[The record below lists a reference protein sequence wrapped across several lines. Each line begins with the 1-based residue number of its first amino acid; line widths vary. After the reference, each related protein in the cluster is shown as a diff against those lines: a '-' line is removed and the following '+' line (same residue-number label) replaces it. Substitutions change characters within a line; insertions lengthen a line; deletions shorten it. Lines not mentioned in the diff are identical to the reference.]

1 MRLLNFFK
9 KQSDLVAQVSELDH
23 FRVLSIDYAQRVIQ
37 LETTIK
43 HKNRTIGGY
52 QGAYTRFLNKLKPC
66 CKDCEHLA
74 DSLEDV

>member
-1 MRLLNFFK
+1 MKLLNFFR
-9 KQSDLVAQVSELDH
+9 KQYDLVAK
-23 FRVLSIDYAQRVIQ
+23 IDK

-52 QGAYTRFLNKLKPC
+52 QGAYTRFINKLKPC

-74 DSLEDV
+74 ESLED